1 MLAASFPT
9 GIGAGASETRPYQPA
24 TNLSIPFIPPHT
36 AYPPSRLSSLT
47 SCAHHLGKD
56 SKGLIDTVDI
66 DTVKRYRSLPKISYP
81 GTPASRI
88 AHPSRLGLGL
98 SGASMGFDHMDEFN
112 PADFTTT
119 ANFPTSIITSL
130 HHQPIHKYLRRWES
144 HFPPT
149 PCEKNYP
156 IFHSLHIRFHTR
168 TKQPTSVTTPF
179 SPSIPVS
186 MTFMRHYQIRIP
198 SYRPPIF
205 NPPKSHILR
214 SAHCYLSFGSTPL
227 SIII

>member
-56 SKGLIDTVDI
+56 SKGSELIDTVDI

-119 ANFPTSIITSL
+119 ANFPTSIISSL
-130 HHQPIHKYLRRWES
+130 HHQPTHKHLRRWES
-144 HFPPT
+144 HLPPT
-149 PCEKNYP
+149 PCEKKFRKDMLTVNISWRQKIYALAP
-156 IFHSLHIRFHTR
+156 WGMQPNTSNDESLVLYHLSSDSEYYTIFRNPAVTGLAEIRAR
-168 TKQPTSVTTPF
+168 
-179 SPSIPVS
+179 
-186 MTFMRHYQIRIP
+186 R
-198 SYRPPIF
+198 RPPA
-205 NPPKSHILR
+205 P
-214 SAHCYLSFGSTPL
+214 
-227 SIII
+227 